1 MTYPGLTPQLARA
14 LHEEWLRQAGVYRRY
29 DLVDRNQRGLLRRV
43 GTRLRAAGQGL
54 KAQAQ
59 SSPATVPTK

>member
-29 DLVDRNQRGLLRRV
+29 DLVDRNRPGLLRRV
-43 GTRLRAAGQGL
+43 GTRLRSAGQGL
-54 KAQAQ
+54 KARSQ
-59 SSPATVPTK
+59 SGLATVPSK

>member
-1 MTYPGLTPQLARA
+1 MTYPGLTPQLARL

-29 DLVDRNQRGLLRRV
+29 DLADSNRPGLLRRV

-54 KAQAQ
+54 KARSQ
-59 SSPATVPTK
+59 SGLATVPSK